1 MLSNL
6 TFSLTLALQS
16 AIEEGLPF
24 LSSVCLNYNL
34 HCRKRL
40 LYWSPNLMSV
50 STVQSVEDGICT
62 DGEWATFS
70 LTHWFSCTI
79 TTTSKPKTLMTIV
92 LRILQVL
99 FSASL
104 YLGYWCIWK
113 KTKQKLLAKLLKT
126 ASIANCEP
134 ASWLWCAGQHC
145 FSSVIYTFSS
155 YGLSC
160 LNYELFLSF
169 FRTINPHIK
178 KCKYF
183 TCTKYDIYEILPSWM
198 MDVSVIR
205 AYSYEPINPVA
216 KPLYLFFSLTY
227 VRLIWCCLWFRFDI
241 SKDICIWGLLM
252 HWHYPVKYAWLS
264 LYALWDNQ
272 VCCFF
277 CVFLFLC
284 YPEVNKWTDLFRYI

>member
-1 MLSNL
+1 MHL
-6 TFSLTLALQS
+6 
-16 AIEEGLPF
+16 E
-24 LSSVCLNYNL
+24 
-34 HCRKRL
+34 
-40 LYWSPNLMSV
+40 
-50 STVQSVEDGICT
+50 
-62 DGEWATFS
+62 
-70 LTHWFSCTI
+70 
-79 TTTSKPKTLMTIV
+79 
-92 LRILQVL
+92 
-99 FSASL
+99 
-104 YLGYWCIWK
+104 K
-113 KTKQKLLAKLLKT
+113 KAKQKLLAKLLKT

-134 ASWLWCAGQHC
+134 ARWLWCAGQHC

-205 AYSYEPINPVA
+205 AYSYEPT

-227 VRLIWCCLWFRFDI
+227 VRVIWCCLWFRFDI

-272 VCCFF
+272 FF
-277 CVFLFLC
+277 FC
-284 YPEVNKWTDLFRYI
+284 YPEINKWTDLFRYIVLIG

>member
-1 MLSNL
+1 
-6 TFSLTLALQS
+6 
-16 AIEEGLPF
+16 
-24 LSSVCLNYNL
+24 
-34 HCRKRL
+34 
-40 LYWSPNLMSV
+40 MSV

-79 TTTSKPKTLMTIV
+79 TTTSKPKTLMTVV

-104 YLGYWCIWK
+104 YLEYWCIWK

-205 AYSYEPINPVA
+205 AYSYEPFLRMI
-216 KPLYLFFSLTY
+216 
-227 VRLIWCCLWFRFDI
+227 
-241 SKDICIWGLLM
+241 
-252 HWHYPVKYAWLS
+252 WLS
-264 LYALWDNQ
+264 LPVMWWIIVSLFVAGTSSLWQMVLLYFLPQRLLQLMSNLCLHHCLPYAPSGLRSHSLLSN
-272 VCCFF
+272 
-277 CVFLFLC
+277 
-284 YPEVNKWTDLFRYI
+284 